1 MTATPPPAEPVAD
14 AAPPPEPGGS
24 PTRPGSNRD
33 GQCLW
38 RQAFRRMRTSPIA
51 ILGAVIV
58 LAFVLVAL
66 LAPWLAPYPAQ
77 ATPGRD
83 LIRPTMIPG
92 PSAEFPLGL
101 DRFGSDV
108 LSQLIWGARAS
119 LVIGVVSTL
128 LGLAGGVAV
137 GLLAGAF
144 GGWVDTAVMR
154 FVDLM
159 LAIPSLLLAVSIAA
173 IAGQN
178 NTSIIIAIGV
188 VQIPIFARLL
198 RGSMLA
204 QRKEDYV
211 LAARSLGLTRGTV
224 TMSHVLPNSLGPVI
238 VQATLVL
245 ATAVIE
251 AAALSFL
258 GLGGGR
264 PTEAEWGR
272 MLTGAQAELSIA
284 PRLALLPGLCISIT
298 ALGFTLLGES
308 LREALDPRMRRR
320 R

>member
-1 MTATPPPAEPVAD
+1 MTSILPAAEPPTD
-14 AAPPPEPGGS
+14 PTTPPEPGASAPRGKDEGAS
-24 PTRPGSNRD
+24 
-33 GQCLW
+33 LW
-38 RQAFRRMRTSPIA
+38 RQAFRRMRRNPIA
-51 ILGAVIV
+51 IIGAVIV
-58 LAFVLVAL
+58 LVFVLVAL
-66 LAPWLAPYPAQ
+66 LAPWLAPYPAG

-83 LIRPTMIPG
+83 LIRPTEIPG
-92 PSAEFPLGL
+92 PSAEYPLGL

-108 LSQLIWGARAS
+108 LSQLIWGARSS

-128 LGLAGGVAV
+128 LGLLGGVSV

-144 GGWVDTAVMR
+144 GGGVDTLAMR

-178 NTSIIIAIGV
+178 NSAIIIAIGV

-198 RGSMLA
+198 RGSMLQ
-204 QRKEDYV
+204 QRNQDYV

-264 PTEAEWGR
+264 PTDAEWGR

-284 PRLALLPGLCISIT
+284 PRLALLPGLCISLT

-308 LREALDPRMRRR
+308 LCEALDPRMRRR
-320 R
+320 